1 MGEVADIRKHREI
14 EICKGLAEPVG
25 PFIGK
30 QRIMLGPANTGRHA
44 IDGSTGASPF
54 IILTRPAW
62 AAR

>member
-1 MGEVADIRKHREI
+1 MGKVTDIRKHREI

-44 IDGSTGASPF
+44 D
-54 IILTRPAW
+54 R
-62 AAR
+62 R